1 MKLNNN
7 LKKIIIL
14 GSTGMMGSVI
24 SNLLKNDERFQ
35 ILCFY
40 KNSKKIKFMNLK
52 KNQKKKLNIK
62 NFNELKKTINKFN
75 PHYLINCV
83 GLIKQLFN
91 NKNIKDARYLNST
104 LPLKLSLIAK
114 KKKI

>member
-1 MKLNNN
+1 MKFNV
-7 LKKIIIL
+7 KKIIIL

-24 SNLLKNDERFQ
+24 SNLLKDDKRFQ
-35 ILCFY
+35 ILCIY
-40 KNSKKIKFMNLK
+40 KNSKKIKFTNLK
-52 KNQKKKLNIK
+52 KIRKKKLNVN
-62 NFNELKKTINKFN
+62 NFYELKKTIQKFN

-104 LPLKLSLIAK
+104 LPLKLSIIAK
-114 KKKI
+114 KINLK